1 MVQFNSITKHISN
14 DLENLEKSLKE
25 VANSD
30 SDFLNEVL
38 NYVFESKGK
47 RIRPA
52 LVYLTS
58 RLFGEP
64 QQSTHNA
71 ALVLE
76 LMHTATLL
84 HDDVVDNA
92 VLRRGK
98 QTVNHKWDDKTAVL
112 VGDYLF
118 ARAMKVAIDYNE
130 YELFKIITPVIMN
143 LSVGELQQMNN
154 SSKFEVNYEK
164 YYEIIKNKTASLIS
178 VGCKSGAI
186 SSGASKEEVETVER
200 LGDIL
205 GIIFQIKDD
214 ILDYIG
220 NGETGKETGVDI
232 REGKITLPFILA
244 WENMSGIERESIEE
258 CWKNAGHNRDCEKDV
273 VTKVIEKGGII
284 ESEKTLLKMKNDAL
298 EQLDKLPKTIA
309 RQALIELVDY
319 IINRNK

>member
-1 MVQFNSITKHISN
+1 MVQFKSITKNISS
-14 DLENLEKSLKE
+14 DLENLEESLKK
-25 VANSD
+25 VADSN

-38 NYVFESKGK
+38 SYVFESKGK
-47 RIRPA
+47 RVRPA

-118 ARAMKVAIDYNE
+118 AKAMKVATDYNE
-130 YELFKIITPVIMN
+130 YDLFKIITPVIMN
-143 LSVGELQQMNN
+143 LSVGELNQMN
-154 SSKFEVNYEK
+154 SSSQFEVNYET
-164 YYEIIKNKTASLIS
+164 YYQIIKDKTASLIS
-178 VGCKSGAI
+178 VACKSGAI
-186 SSGASKEEVETVER
+186 STGANGENIKIVQSF
-200 LGDIL
+200 GDIL

-214 ILDYIG
+214 ILDYVG
-220 NGETGKETGVDI
+220 KGETGKESGVDI

-244 WENMSGIERESIEE
+244 WKNMSVSERECIKEA
-258 CWKNAGHNRDCEKDV
+258 WKNAGNNRDCERDV
-273 VTKVIEKGGII
+273 VSRVIEKGGII
-284 ESEKTLLKMKNDAL
+284 ESENTLIKMKNDAN
-298 EQLDKLPKTIA
+298 EQLEKLPKTEA
-309 RQALIELVDY
+309 RQALFELVDY
-319 IINRNK
+319 IISRNK

>member
-14 DLENLEKSLKE
+14 DLENLEKSLKD
-25 VANSD
+25 VASSD
-30 SDFLNEVL
+30 SEFLNDVL

-118 ARAMKVAIDYNE
+118 ARAMKAATDYNE

-154 SSKFEVNYEK
+154 SSKFEVNYDK

-178 VGCKSGAI
+178 VGCRSGAI
-186 SSGASKEEVETVER
+186 SVGASEENVEIVQNF
-200 LGDIL
+200 GDIL

-214 ILDYIG
+214 ILDYVG
-220 NGETGKETGVDI
+220 NGETGKENGVDI

-273 VTKVIEKGGII
+273 VTKVIENGGII
-284 ESEKTLLKMKNDAL
+284 ESEKTLLKMKYDAL
-298 EQLDKLPKTIA
+298 KQLDKLPKTEA